1 MRRRAIDKHRKTV
14 FGERRAPVCAISC
27 SLSPLPVFPLVLAT
41 PSRNACCPVH
51 ASATP
56 SPERVHPRHD
66 TWPARSA
73 VRRAARGGR
82 AACSFRVV
90 GLIVDVSPCTP
101 VTKKPEGR
109 DERGRASE
117 RTRERERERERGRG
131 GMHTSHFPRAARCK
145 RRASRAHLYVSPEG
159 SGISQGL
166 PRGRRLEAAAGV
178 NGG

>member
-1 MRRRAIDKHRKTV
+1 V
-14 FGERRAPVCAISC
+14 P
-27 SLSPLPVFPLVLAT
+27 LSTPSPSPLVLAT

-56 SPERVHPRHD
+56 SPERVHPRRD

-73 VRRAARGGR
+73 VTRAARGAR

-101 VTKKPEGR
+101 VTKEPEGR

-117 RTRERERERERGRG
+117 LERERERERERGG
-131 GMHTSHFPRAARCK
+131 
-145 RRASRAHLYVSPEG
+145 
-159 SGISQGL
+159 
-166 PRGRRLEAAAGV
+166 RGRGRGRGRTLRVSHVLLGANVVHRVLTYTSVQKGAGLV
-178 NGG
+178 RGCPGVGG